1 MVLVYV
7 SGSEEPVL
15 SPDYAQLSVGF
26 KRVVTTTGGER
37 ELEKNPLWIP
47 RTATG

>member
-15 SPDYAQLSVGF
+15 SPDYAVGF
-26 KRVVTTTGGER
+26 KQVVTTTGGER

-47 RTATG
+47 GTATG